1 MSDVFLAL
9 VEDNFTNLL
18 PEPSTI
24 FELDVYSD
32 NQIMSSLWDIFIFN
46 PTQYQNKNVTC
57 NKWQWKP

>member
-46 PTQYQNKNVTC
+46 TTQYQNKNVTC

>member
-32 NQIMSSLWDIFIFN
+32 NQIMSSL
-46 PTQYQNKNVTC
+46 
-57 NKWQWKP
+57 

>member
-24 FELDVYSD
+24 FKLDVYSD

-46 PTQYQNKNVTC
+46 TTQYQNTNVTC